1 MSGVVHRYTRRAECA
16 DRTARR
22 VRPCRRRVG
31 GHRGGP
37 AAAAGA
43 RHARPAAPRTG
54 PRPPPRAIGVMPSSI
69 PTFRCSQSLMLT
81 DAPRRNAGGR
91 IAGRNAANPE
101 TRGRGGHG
109 RGAWRLA
116 ARSRGPCGV
125 AGELGGCARVTLS
138 RAAARRGGNPQEH
151 FKRQCRSAPALI
163 RLNPRPRST
172 SSLGRATARA
182 VL

>member
-1 MSGVVHRYTRRAECA
+1 MSGVVHRVHASCGVCGPNRATRATVPAARGRAPRGARRGGRRA
-16 DRTARR
+16 
-22 VRPCRRRVG
+22 P
-31 GHRGGP
+31 
-37 AAAAGA
+37 
-43 RHARPAAPRTG
+43 RPAGGRRGRSASCRH
-54 PRPPPRAIGVMPSSI
+54 SI

-116 ARSRGPCGV
+116 ARSRVARAAWRESSGV
-125 AGELGGCARVTLS
+125 VHDTLS

-163 RLNPRPRST
+163 RLNPRTRST

>member
-1 MSGVVHRYTRRAECA
+1 MSGRVRRRSA
-16 DRTARR
+16 DVTARR

-31 GHRGGP
+31 GHRGGA

-54 PRPPPRAIGVMPSSI
+54 PRPAPAAAGDRRSCRHSI
-69 PTFRCSQSLMLT
+69 PMLT
-81 DAPRRNAGGR
+81 VIDAHRRPRRNAGGR

-101 TRGRGGHG
+101 TREREGHG

-116 ARSRGPCGV
+116 ARSRVARAAWRESSGV
-125 AGELGGCARVTLS
+125 VHDTLS